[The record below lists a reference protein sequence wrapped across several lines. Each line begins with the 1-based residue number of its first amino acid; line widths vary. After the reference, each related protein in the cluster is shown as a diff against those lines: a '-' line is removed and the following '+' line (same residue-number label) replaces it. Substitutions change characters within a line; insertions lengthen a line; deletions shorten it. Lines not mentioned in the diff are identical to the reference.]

1 MLIPKPNPPS
11 HVTYVAN
18 MSQVGYVFLSGCN
31 HFLLFAVK
39 SYLIKK
45 NLDGNSKGI
54 PKYN

>member
-54 PKYN
+54 PRNS